1 MPDPTPP
8 TALIDPDRLRHLM
21 KNESRTWGK
30 LVRARRDALG
40 FTLDQVARL
49 SGTTPQTLH
58 KIEKGQIAPRDA
70 VRIAIACAL
79 GTDVHSLFPM
89 PDRAFVMREA
99 AS

>member
-58 KIEKGQIAPRDA
+58 KIEKGQIAPGMR
-70 VRIAIACAL
+70 CASRSPAPSAPTSTRCSRCPTGL
-79 GTDVHSLFPM
+79 S
-89 PDRAFVMREA
+89 
-99 AS
+99 